1 MSRKLLF
8 VDRDGCLIEEPVDG
22 QIDSYGKLNLL
33 PEVMAALQRL
43 VGGGYE
49 LVMVSNQDGL
59 GTASFPE
66 ADFAGPHALLLRVL
80 ASQGIAF
87 AEVLKDARGFIYH
100 ITLTGTTGAASA
112 TAADVEAAI
121 ARLRRHSRL
130 PVAAGFGIRSAAQV
144 HALAG
149 KAELIV
155 VGSRL
160 VEVLAHNGVEAAL
173 EEVRAFAAAC
183 HPQP

>member
-1 MSRKLLF
+1 MRLAELL
-8 VDRDGCLIEEPVDG
+8 
-22 QIDSYGKLNLL
+22 Q
-33 PEVMAALQRL
+33 
-43 VGGGYE
+43 
-49 LVMVSNQDGL
+49 
-59 GTASFPE
+59 
-66 ADFAGPHALLLRVL
+66 
-80 ASQGIAF
+80 
-87 AEVLKDARGFIYH
+87 DARGFIYH
-100 ITLTGTTGAASA
+100 VTLTGTTGAASA

-121 ARLRRHSRL
+121 TRLRRHSRL

-144 HALAG
+144 RELAG

-173 EEVRAFAAAC
+173 EEVRALAAAC